1 MCVCVCGAARPH
13 SWGPARRPRSPAA
26 GGAPSPPPPPPP
38 HSHPRALPAVP
49 RHNLK
54 HVRAL
59 LEPLCRKHG
68 IPYRSTGL
76 FEGTGE
82 ILAHLQEI
90 SLELSKGPM

>member
-1 MCVCVCGAARPH
+1 MPTENEWRAARVVTETLDQQKQDGWIQVLAH
-13 SWGPARRPRSPAA
+13 HRFGS
-26 GGAPSPPPPPPP
+26 
-38 HSHPRALPAVP
+38 ALSVCPAVP

-54 HVRAL
+54 HVREL

-82 ILAHLQEI
+82 ILSHLKEI